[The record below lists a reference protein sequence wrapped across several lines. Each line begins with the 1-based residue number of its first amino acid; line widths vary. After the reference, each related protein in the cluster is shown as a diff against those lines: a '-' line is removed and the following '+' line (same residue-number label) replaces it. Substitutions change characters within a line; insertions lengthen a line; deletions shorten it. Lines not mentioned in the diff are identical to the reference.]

1 MGLLDDMKDK
11 ASDFVEDVKDKLDRD
26 DDDTSSDSGADGGA
40 DAGADVPG
48 VNDTDA
54 DVAPT
59 TADTLGGSP
68 MPGDSTYDTAGTG
81 DYAAST
87 GTTVGSGYDDSLG
100 TTGSSLDD
108 TAGSTYDDSAG
119 SMTGS
124 TYDETAGPTSTTYD
138 DDTVGVAGGTS
149 AAGADDPGDALGDVT
164 TSSPGGLSD
173 TDQDRSNL

>member
-26 DDDTSSDSGADGGA
+26 DDDASSDSGADGGA

-59 TADTLGGSP
+59 TADTLGGSTR
-68 MPGDSTYDTAGTG
+68 PGDSTYDTAGTG

-108 TAGSTYDDSAG
+108 TAGS
-119 SMTGS
+119 MTGS

-138 DDTVGVAGGTS
+138 EDTVGVAGGTS

-164 TSSPGGLSD
+164 TSSPGGLGD

>member
-26 DDDTSSDSGADGGA
+26 DDDASSDSGADGGA

-68 MPGDSTYDTAGTG
+68 MPGDSTYDTGGTG
-81 DYAAST
+81 DYADST
-87 GTTVGSGYDDSLG
+87 GTTVGGYDDSLG

-138 DDTVGVAGGTS
+138 DDAVGVAGGTS

-164 TSSPGGLSD
+164 TSSPGGLGD

>member
-26 DDDTSSDSGADGGA
+26 DDDASSDSGADGGA

-68 MPGDSTYDTAGTG
+68 MPGDSTYDTGGTG
-81 DYAAST
+81 DYADST
-87 GTTVGSGYDDSLG
+87 GTTVGGYDDSLG
-100 TTGSSLDD
+100 ITGSSLDD
-108 TAGSTYDDSAG
+108 TASSTYDDSAG
-119 SMTGS
+119 SMTSG
-124 TYDETAGPTSTTYD
+124 TYDETAGPTSSTY
-138 DDTVGVAGGTS
+138 DDTVGGGTS
-149 AAGADDPGDALGDVT
+149 AAGADDARDALGDVT
-164 TSSPGGLSD
+164 TSSPAGLGD